1 VLENLDLSLE
11 AGQVTALLGANG
23 SGKSTLLRTLSGLL
37 PLLDGQIWIEK
48 QPAPLHSPKLMAG
61 KLSIVLTDNLTAPT
75 LTVEELVSLGRYP
88 HNGWFA
94 QLNSQD
100 IYHIDKAI
108 DQTQLSTLRKRKL
121 YTLSD
126 GERQKAFIARALAQD
141 TPVILMDEPTAH
153 LDLPNRV
160 KIIQLLRQLSQST
173 HKAILFSTHDLDLAL
188 QLADKLWLVEQP
200 GYIHQGCPED
210 LVLSQ
215 VFSRVFQQEG
225 LYFDIE
231 SGSFQPAN
239 TTRHEAFL
247 TGDGLGIFWTKRA
260 LARQGWRTYQTKQD
274 PIQPQEI
281 TIFCRKI
288 NANLWQWEL
297 NQQQNFLSLADLLQ
311 ALQTRVKK

>member
-1 VLENLDLSLE
+1 MLQTQYLKIGYKPAKAVLTNLDLSLE
-11 AGQVTALLGANG
+11 VGQVTALLGANG
-23 SGKSTLLRTLSGLL
+23 SGKSTLLRTLSGLQ
-37 PLLDGQIWIEK
+37 PLLEGQIWIDKE
-48 QPAPLHSPKLMAG
+48 PAPLHNPKLMAA

-94 QLNSQD
+94 KLTTQDTQL
-100 IYHIDKAI
+100 IAKAI
-108 DQTQLSTLRKRKL
+108 DQTQLSDLRKRKL

-160 KIIQLLRQLSQST
+160 KVIQLLRQLSQTT

-188 QLADKLWLVEQP
+188 QLADKLWLIEQP
-200 GYIHQGCPED
+200 SYVHQGCPED
-210 LVLSQ
+210 LVLQQ

-231 SGSFQPAN
+231 SGAFQPAN
-239 TTRHEAFL
+239 TTPNEAL
-247 TGDGLGIFWTKRA
+247 LSGDTLGIFWTKRA
-260 LARQGWRTYQTKQD
+260 LTRQGWRFYLPDEGQ
-274 PIQPQEI
+274 IQPKNI
-281 TIFCRKI
+281 AIFCRKI
-288 NANLWQWEL
+288 DA
-297 NQQQNFLSLADLLQ
+297 
-311 ALQTRVKK
+311 TH